1 MPIQNPRW
9 SQSALRNMSGRA
21 PLAALP
27 YGNNIQYPV
36 VQTNGGAK
44 SENQP
49 PARTDL
55 ADTKSATNSSP
66 AIARGD
72 QTAVESTTSDDQIS

>member
-1 MPIQNPRW
+1 
-9 SQSALRNMSGRA
+9 MSGRT

-27 YGNNIQYPV
+27 YGTNIQYPT
-36 VQTNGGAK
+36 VQANGGAN

-55 ADTKSATNSSP
+55 ADTKSAADSSP

-72 QTAVESTTSDDQIS
+72 QGAVESTTSDDQTS